1 MAAPAL
7 PSGFSTTNTG
17 SLPPWV
23 TSTTNPDTAPNDAF
37 VDATNG
43 TNVGNS
49 ELITTNFVVNPLGS
63 QVTFR
68 NLYNLSF
75 GFDGE
80 VLEISIN
87 GAPYQDIITAG
98 GSFVTG
104 GYSGPIAG
112 VGSPIIGRQA
122 WTGLSGGTQAAPTYL
137 TTTVNL
143 PTAANGQLVRLKFR
157 VATDNAGTAPGAA
170 GVRIDTISGIAC
182 TATAANVSVS
192 GRVLTPD
199 GRGLRNARVTMTD
212 QNGVV
217 RAVTT
222 SSFGYY
228 RFEDVESGQTYIVS
242 VASRTYHYAPRVLQ
256 VVDTLAD
263 VDFIATD

>member
-1 MAAPAL
+1 M
-7 PSGFSTTNTG
+7 SSN
-17 SLPPWV
+17 V
-23 TSTTNPDTAPNDAF
+23 NPDTAPNDVF
-37 VDATNG
+37 LDATNG
-43 TNVGNS
+43 TNVGDS
-49 ELITTNFVVNPLGS
+49 ELITSNFVVNPLGS

-75 GFDGE
+75 GFDGA

-104 GYSGPIAG
+104 GYTGLISG

-143 PTAANGQLVRLKFR
+143 PAAASGQLVKLKFR
-157 VATDNAGTAPGAA
+157 VATDNFGTAPGAA
-170 GVRIDTISGIAC
+170 GVRIDSVSGIAC
-182 TATAANVSVS
+182 TATAANVSIS
-192 GRVLTPD
+192 GRILTSD
-199 GRGLRNARVTMTD
+199 GRGLRNARVLIAD

-217 RAVTT
+217 RSATT
-222 SSFGYY
+222 SSFGFYQ
-228 RFEDVESGQTYIVS
+228 FEDVVSGQNYVIS
-242 VASRTYHYAPRVLQ
+242 VDSRVYHFDPRPLQ
-256 VVDTLAD
+256 ITDNLTN
-263 VDFIATD
+263 VDFVAVQ